1 VVKIRFRHAALIA
14 LAGLAPAAARAA
26 GGVMSGVADF
36 RLAAA
41 DGETSWLAGG
51 FGKTRLGS
59 GGDGDLKLHA
69 VPAFGELIVQPPL
82 TWNLRAT
89 LVLTA
94 QQGPRQPLDVSEALV
109 TWKPLPRGPLRLS
122 ARAGLFWP
130 PVSLEHEGAGWIVPD
145 MITPSAINSWI
156 GEEVKMVAAEGTVA
170 RDMGGGRVAA
180 TFALFGFNDTAG
192 TLLAFRGWAMHDVT
206 AGAFGHRR
214 LPPLN
219 PFMQDVQAPSTRP
232 VDEVDGRLGF
242 YAKLAW
248 SPAAPVSLEAFHYR
262 NRGTPDAVTDRL
274 QWGWD
279 TRFWNVGARVDLG
292 PHTRLLAQALT
303 GTTEMGVE
311 EDEHYWVETRYR
323 AAYLR
328 LIREQGPLTLTGRLD
343 LFGTRERGSEMGGA
357 ESEGGW
363 AATAAASWA
372 LSPHAKLILEGL
384 RIDSDRGARARTGLA
399 PGQRQNQLQAA
410 LRLTL

>member
-1 VVKIRFRHAALIA
+1 MVKIRFRHAALIA

-242 YAKLAW
+242 YAKLA
-248 SPAAPVSLEAFHYR
+248 
-262 NRGTPDAVTDRL
+262 
-274 QWGWD
+274 
-279 TRFWNVGARVDLG
+279 
-292 PHTRLLAQALT
+292 
-303 GTTEMGVE
+303 
-311 EDEHYWVETRYR
+311 
-323 AAYLR
+323 
-328 LIREQGPLTLTGRLD
+328 
-343 LFGTRERGSEMGGA
+343 
-357 ESEGGW
+357 
-363 AATAAASWA
+363 
-372 LSPHAKLILEGL
+372 
-384 RIDSDRGARARTGLA
+384 
-399 PGQRQNQLQAA
+399 
-410 LRLTL
+410 